1 VDLDANLKAKAGSL
15 LRIQTFEEAQAEGEW
30 VAAQVAADIRQGL
43 LPTDILITALT
54 GEDEDAYLAG
64 LESCLKATGVSCW
77 RPGFERGS
85 TDFRREGC
93 VTLAKIFEAKGN
105 EAWKVYVTRFHWA
118 TRPIGWRG
126 EDELHKRNQAF
137 VALTRTRLWCVV
149 TGKDGPIF
157 EELRTAIE
165 QSPELAFPAFRR
177 PLKRVTDDTD

>member
-1 VDLDANLKAKAGSL
+1 L
-15 LRIQTFEEAQAEGEW
+15 LRLQTFEDAQTEGEW
-30 VAAQVAADIRQGL
+30 VAAQVANDIRQGL
-43 LPTDILITALT
+43 LPSDILITALT
-54 GEDEDAYLAG
+54 GEEEAAYLDR
-64 LESCLKATGVSCW
+64 LESCLKAAGVPCW
-77 RPGFERGS
+77 RPGSERDS

-118 TRPIGWRG
+118 TQPIGWRG
-126 EDELHKRNQAF
+126 EDELHKRNQAL

-149 TGKDGPIF
+149 TGKDGLIF
-157 EELRTAIE
+157 EELRKAIE